1 MGKTIEIKI
10 ILPTVLDKKVRYP
23 DEKITTDMATGLWLI
38 KRQRAALA
46 KDVQIE
52 TAISGPRE
60 TAEMKL
66 NKNGKKR
73 K

>member
-10 ILPTVLDKKVRYP
+10 VLPTVLDKKVRYP
-23 DEKITTDMATGLWLI
+23 NEKITTDMATGLRLI
-38 KRQRAALA
+38 KRQRAVPA

-60 TAEMKL
+60 TAEIKL